1 MAKVRY
7 LSVFALLIS
16 FIAVG
21 SSRAFAQP
29 NRTSSFVGSSEE
41 TNAAIQRSVKLVE
54 EVRALSYPELPQ
66 QGLEV
71 KAFKSNSDFF
81 NARFSIARYLTF
93 RRLKTT
99 IFINP
104 AVFALSAPSDNALRA
119 IVAHELAHALY
130 YTTRN
135 RLRLLSLMRLTGK
148 EFSAQ
153 FERKADLVAISRGY
167 GDGLIEYRHWLYE
180 NVPQKAL
187 KVKKR
192 NYFAPDEIKVLK
204 EVLNKDSKSFDKFM
218 KKVPRTLGEIEE
230 AAKQLGSERCR
241 DSPI

>member
-7 LSVFALLIS
+7 LSRVVLLTSLVVAGSGSVCAQPDRPIS
-16 FIAVG
+16 LIG
-21 SSRAFAQP
+21 SSSDR
-29 NRTSSFVGSSEE
+29 NL
-41 TNAAIQRSVKLVE
+41 AIQRAERLVE
-54 EVRALSYPELPQ
+54 DVRSLSYPEISPQ
-66 QGLEV
+66 DLGV
-71 KAFKSNSDFF
+71 NGFRSNSDFF
-81 NARFSIARYLTF
+81 NARFSITRYLTF

-104 AVFALSAPSDNALRA
+104 AVFGSSAPSDNALRA

-135 RLRLLSLMRLTGK
+135 RLRLFGLVRLTSS
-148 EFSAQ
+148 EFAAQ

-180 NVPQKAL
+180 NVPRKAL

-192 NYFAPDEIKVLK
+192 NYFAPAEIKVLQ
-204 EVLNKDSKSFDKFM
+204 EILNKDSKSFDKFM
-218 KKVPRTLGEIEE
+218 RKVPRTLGELEE
-230 AAKQLGSERCR
+230 AAKQLGSE
-241 DSPI
+241 

>member
-7 LSVFALLIS
+7 LSGVAMLIS
-16 FIAVG
+16 FMAVG

-29 NRTSSFVGSSEE
+29 DRTISIIGISEE
-41 TNAAIQRSVKLVE
+41 RNAAIQSAAKLVE
-54 EVRALSYPELPQ
+54 EVRSLSYPEIYQ
-66 QGLEV
+66 HDLEV

-81 NARFSIARYLTF
+81 KARFSIARYLTF

-99 IFINP
+99 IFVNP
-104 AVFALSAPSDNALRA
+104 SVFASSVPSENALRA
-119 IVAHELAHALY
+119 IIAHELAHALY

-135 RLRLLSLMRLTGK
+135 RLRLFGLVRLTGS
-148 EFSAQ
+148 EFAAQ

-187 KVKKR
+187 RVKKR
-192 NYFAPDEIKVLK
+192 NYFAPAEIKVLQ
-204 EVLNKDSKSFDKFM
+204 EILNKDSKSFDKFM
-218 KKVPRTLGEIEE
+218 RKVPRTLGELEE
-230 AAKQLGSERCR
+230 AAKQLGSE
-241 DSPI
+241 